1 MEGKRVL
8 NDILENISQG
18 KRSLSIYTKFW
29 TLYCVFSGKPHVF
42 GIGTSIFGTMAL
54 NLFAVNVMEC
64 GDDPS

>member
-29 TLYCVFSGKPHVF
+29 TLYCVFSGKPCVF
-42 GIGTSIFGTMAL
+42 GVGTSIFGTMAL